1 MLSILPEESPPDPAD
16 LPTTVLLGLM
26 NADFTESVVTRALDH
41 RSQLSDDACS
51 ELDLV
56 LNNEVVIPQFPRY
69 PARAPLPIL
78 RQAILRDIHQSE
90 SLLIAVLK
98 TWFVSQLELRDLII
112 EHLRRTDTAINYPN
126 FEAYQLD
133 GYWPYDDW
141 SSLCEE
147 IVETNG
153 SLDSNE
159 VALMLCC
166 VTGKL
171 PMPLVGGADA
181 EGRTMKSDL
190 LQQTLAYLKALPATD
205 LQWEGDVPTFL
216 SSIVELSEEKAA
228 ERANAVSLEELN
240 TIISEFREQHRE
252 LLKYFEFDI
261 SDWAEPTH
269 FNASVLA
276 DVHGLLGRLSSCFD
290 EHSSIPQQGSS
301 VRETRRLNREREEVE
316 DRIIGVKS
324 ELDQLLIVDDGPDE
338 PPHKPTPA
346 ETSLPPDTQ
355 PEVSEANADATLS
368 DLRLSEGSFEF
379 DPKEAN
385 HTVVLPNHADSL
397 VIVPVPNVPTATIDV
412 SVESRDRGEISCV
425 QDDSGRHMVENIG
438 VGQAT
443 VSVTVVAE
451 DGATTQTYILS
462 VERAP
467 SDDATLRSLES
478 MAGELEFDSAL
489 REYNIDVANGD
500 KELSVVFET
509 NHSSATVVAT
519 LERPDGTTTDLLA
532 SEDGVCEVPGL
543 GDGQSI
549 LSLEVTAEDGAASH
563 TYRLTLNA
571 RLRPSSDHAAL
582 MWSLVA
588 EDDLAGAYWIS
599 KSLAEQG
606 QVDAHLPNLLKAA
619 QVARWLSPESRD
631 FIEDLFATVSQTDDS
646 FGDDAHVML
655 GLAASIQPSIIA
667 PETNLLAWL
676 VAPSRFPSLGKLVS
690 SVRDFANWGYA
701 LGPEHIRGDEWH
713 RHLQNLIG
721 GASSDANTW
730 LSDSNKRFHNLV
742 RANNVWRRLCT
753 DGGMLNDLL
762 SKVAEDN
769 RSDVAKVQSD
779 VEALSQEAFRLELIK
794 ETDRSLHSN
803 AKSDITGAAR
813 DWLHRGI
820 IQATDLASRWCD
832 LVDRE
837 NESRT
842 QSQNQWLSDHVA
854 KLRTDITSVAQDVFN
869 DLSGA
874 TSDSSR
880 SDLAA
885 SAICLARSTH
895 RLLDY
900 LSIDY
905 DAAHLSTMPPVVAD
919 LQKIVQNSDS
929 AGHGIAPDSQIE
941 TALSRRLLWIPA
953 VDIEDNGLPVNAK
966 EPIDLQRAEA
976 AWFSLD
982 TPLDRVVRSRINNGD
997 FRFLDLLSLDP
1008 ATGQT
1013 VEPEAAYSTD
1023 LAAARETLRE
1033 HVNRA
1038 RETVDQAVSDGVIEF
1053 EGDRWS
1059 KSTYSLEDIDENI
1072 AVDKIRNFREAHD
1085 LLEEIEVS
1093 IREDRVNRREELS
1106 RDWRTLVGT
1115 VGEDPSVAAEVLEG
1129 LSTTFELASRDGS
1142 LDIRVMED
1150 CVSRIRN
1157 FQSGDPQDLV
1167 PTPSER
1173 PRRTL
1178 EDFLRFS
1185 SGIGELPPHERRSNG
1200 LRHMLLRSKG
1210 EE

>member
-1 MLSILPEESPPDPAD
+1 MLSIPPEESLPDPAD
-16 LPTTVLLGLM
+16 LPTTALLSLM
-26 NADFTESVVTRALDH
+26 NTDFTESVVTRALDH

-56 LNNEVVIPQFPRY
+56 LNNEVTIPQFPRY

-90 SLLIAVLK
+90 SLLIAVLN
-98 TWFVSQLELRDLII
+98 TWFVSQLELRDLIV
-112 EHLRRTDTAINYPN
+112 EHLRRTDTAIAYPH
-126 FEAYQLD
+126 FEGYQLD
-133 GYWPYDDW
+133 GYWQYDDW

-147 IVETNG
+147 VVEANRH
-153 SLDSNE
+153 LDRNE

-171 PMPLVGGADA
+171 PTSLSDGANA
-181 EGRTMKSDL
+181 EGKTMKSDL
-190 LQQTLAYLKALPATD
+190 LQQTLTYLKALPAND
-205 LQWEGDVPTFL
+205 PQWERGIPTFL

-228 ERANAVSLEELN
+228 EHANAVSLEEFL
-240 TIISEFREQHRE
+240 TMISEFRKQHCE
-252 LLKYFEFDI
+252 LLEYFEFDI
-261 SDWAEPTH
+261 SDWTEPTH

-276 DVHGLLGRLSSCFD
+276 EVHGLLGRLSSCFD

-324 ELDQLLIVDDGPDE
+324 ELDQLLIADGGPDE
-338 PPHKPTPA
+338 PPHKPTPD
-346 ETSLPPDTQ
+346 ETSPPPDTQ
-355 PEVSEANADATLS
+355 PEVSEASADATLS
-368 DLRLSEGSFEF
+368 DLQLSEGSFEF
-379 DPKEAN
+379 NPKKAN
-385 HTVVLPNHADSL
+385 HTVVLPNRADSL
-397 VIVPVPNVPTATIDV
+397 VIVPFPTGPTATVDV
-412 SVESRDRGEISCV
+412 SVESRDHGEISCV
-425 QDDSGRHMVENIG
+425 QDGSGRHRVENIG

-443 VSVTVVAE
+443 VSMTVMAE

-467 SDDATLRSLES
+467 NNDATLRSLAPT
-478 MAGELEFDSAL
+478 AGELEFDSA
-489 REYNIDVANGD
+489 RRKYNIDVDNGD
-500 KELSVVFET
+500 KDLSVAFET

-519 LERPDGTTTDLLA
+519 LERPDGTTTDLIA
-532 SEDGVCEVPGL
+532 SEDGVCEVLGL
-543 GDGQSI
+543 EDGRST
-549 LSLEVTAEDGAASH
+549 LSLEVTAEDGVTTH
-563 TYRLTLNA
+563 TYRLTLNT
-571 RLRPSSDHAAL
+571 RIHPTSDHAAL
-582 MWSLVA
+582 MWCLVA

-599 KSLAEQG
+599 RSLANQG
-606 QVDAHLPNLLKAA
+606 LIAAHLPTLLKAVQA
-619 QVARWLSPESRD
+619 ARWLSPESKD
-631 FIEDLFATVSQTDDS
+631 FVEDLFATVSQTDS
-646 FGDDAHVML
+646 LGDDAYVML

-721 GASSDANTW
+721 KASSDARTW
-730 LSDSNKRFHNLV
+730 LGDSNKRFHNLV

-753 DGGMLNDLL
+753 DGGMLNNLL
-762 SKVAEDN
+762 SRVAEDH
-769 RSDVAKVQSD
+769 RSEVTRVQSD
-779 VEALSQEAFRLELIK
+779 VKALTQEAFRLELIN

-820 IQATDLASRWCD
+820 IQATELASRWCD

-854 KLRTDITSVAQDVFN
+854 KLRTDITSEFQDVF
-869 DLSGA
+869 DELSRA
-874 TSDSSR
+874 TSHSSP

-885 SAICLARSTH
+885 SSLCAARSIH
-895 RLLDY
+895 LLLDY
-900 LSIDY
+900 LTIDHNA
-905 DAAHLSTMPPVVAD
+905 DHLSPVPPVVAD
-919 LQKIVQNSDS
+919 LHKVVQNSDFP
-929 AGHGIAPDSQIE
+929 GPGITPGPHIE

-953 VDIEDNGLPVNAK
+953 VDLGDDGLPVNAK
-966 EPIDLQRAEA
+966 EPIDLQRAEVD
-976 AWFSLD
+976 WFSIN
-982 TPLDRVVRSRINNGD
+982 TPLDLVVRSRISNGD
-997 FRFLDLLSLDP
+997 FRFLRLLSFDS
-1008 ATGQT
+1008 ATDQP
-1013 VEPEAAYSTD
+1013 VEPEARYATD
-1023 LAAARETLRE
+1023 LAAARETLKE
-1033 HVNRA
+1033 HLIRA

-1059 KSTYSLEDIDENI
+1059 KSTYSLQDIEENI

-1085 LLEEIEVS
+1085 ILEEIEVS

-1106 RDWRTLVGT
+1106 RDWGALVGA
-1115 VGEDPSVAAEVLEG
+1115 VGEDPSVAVEVLEG
-1129 LSTTFELASRDGS
+1129 LSTTFKLASRDDS

-1157 FQSGDPQDLV
+1157 YQSGDFQDLV
-1167 PTPSER
+1167 PTPSEGPSR
-1173 PRRTL
+1173 SL

-1185 SGIGELPPHERRSNG
+1185 SGIGELPQHERRSNG
-1200 LRHMLLRSKG
+1200 LRHMLSRSKG

>member
-1 MLSILPEESPPDPAD
+1 M
-16 LPTTVLLGLM
+16 
-26 NADFTESVVTRALDH
+26 
-41 RSQLSDDACS
+41 SDDACS
-51 ELDLV
+51 ELDLI
-56 LNNEVVIPQFPRY
+56 LNNEVAIPQFPRY

-78 RQAILRDIHQSE
+78 RQAILRDIHHSE

-98 TWFVSQLELRDLII
+98 TWFVSQLELRGLIV
-112 EHLRRTDTAINYPN
+112 EHLRKTDTSINYPN

-133 GYWPYDDW
+133 GYWPFDDW

-147 IVETNG
+147 IVEANG
-153 SLDSNE
+153 SLDRNE

-171 PMPLVGGADA
+171 PMSLAAGAVA
-181 EGRTMKSDL
+181 ESRTMKSDR
-190 LQQTLAYLKALPATD
+190 LQQTLTYLKALPAND
-205 LQWEGDVPTFL
+205 PQWEGDVPTFL

-228 ERANAVSLEELN
+228 ERANAVSLEELI
-240 TIISEFREQHRE
+240 TTISEFREQHCQQLE
-252 LLKYFEFDI
+252 YFEFDI
-261 SDWAEPTH
+261 SDWTEPTH

-276 DVHGLLGRLSSCFD
+276 EVHGLLGRLSSCFD

-301 VRETRRLNREREEVE
+301 VRETRRLNREREGVE

-324 ELDQLLIVDDGPDE
+324 ELDQLLTVDGGPDE
-338 PPHKPTPA
+338 PPQKPTPDGA
-346 ETSLPPDTQ
+346 SPPPDIQ
-355 PEVSEANADATLS
+355 SEVSDANADATLS
-368 DLRLSEGSFEF
+368 DLQLSERSFEF
-379 DPKEAN
+379 DPIEAN

-397 VIVPVPNVPTATIDV
+397 VIAPVPSVPTATVDV
-412 SVESRDRGEISCV
+412 SVESREHGEISCV
-425 QDDSGRHMVENIG
+425 QDDSGKHRVENIG
-438 VGQAT
+438 VGQTT
-443 VSVTVVAE
+443 VSITVMAE

-462 VERAP
+462 VERVP
-467 SDDATLRSLES
+467 SDDATLRRLES
-478 MAGELEFDSAL
+478 TAGELEFDWAL

-500 KELSVVFET
+500 KELSVAFET
-509 NHSSATVVAT
+509 NHSSATVEAT
-519 LERPDGTTTDLLA
+519 LERPDDTTTDLIA
-532 SEDGVCEVPGL
+532 SENGVCEVPGL
-543 GDGQSI
+543 GGGQST
-549 LSLEVTAEDGAASH
+549 LSLEVTAEDGVTTH
-563 TYRLTLNA
+563 TYRLTLNT
-571 RLRPSSDHAAL
+571 RLRPTSDHAAL

-588 EDDLAGAYWIS
+588 DDDLAGAYWIS
-599 KSLAEQG
+599 KSLANQG
-606 QVDAHLPNLLKAA
+606 LIAAHLPTLLKAV

-631 FIEDLFATVSQTDDS
+631 FVEDLFATVSQTDDS
-646 FGDDAHVML
+646 FGDDAYVML

-676 VAPSRFPSLGKLVS
+676 VSPSRFPSLGMLVS
-690 SVRDFANWGYA
+690 SVRDFANRGYA

-721 GASSDANTW
+721 EASSDAHTW
-730 LSDSNKRFHNLV
+730 LGDSNKRFHNLV

-753 DGGMLNDLL
+753 DGGMLNNLL
-762 SKVAEDN
+762 SRVAEDH
-769 RSDVAKVQSD
+769 RSEVARVQSD
-779 VEALSQEAFRLELIK
+779 VEALGEEAFRLELIN

-820 IQATDLASRWCD
+820 IQATELASRWCD

-854 KLRTDITSVAQDVFN
+854 KLRTDITSVFQDVFN
-869 DLSGA
+869 ELSRA
-874 TSDSSR
+874 TSDSSQ

-885 SAICLARSTH
+885 SSLCVARSIH
-895 RLLDY
+895 LLLDY
-900 LSIDY
+900 LSINHNAD
-905 DAAHLSTMPPVVAD
+905 HLSPVSPVVAN
-919 LQKIVQNSDS
+919 LHKVVQNSDF
-929 AGHGIAPDSQIE
+929 AGLGIAPGSHIE
-941 TALSRRLLWIPA
+941 TALSRRLLWIPT
-953 VDIEDNGLPVNAK
+953 VDLGDDGLPVNAK
-966 EPIDLQRAEA
+966 EPIDLQRAEVD
-976 AWFSLD
+976 WFSID
-982 TPLDRVVRSRINNGD
+982 TPLELVVRTRISNGD
-997 FRFLDLLSLDP
+997 FRFLGLLSFDP
-1008 ATGQT
+1008 ETGQP
-1013 VEPEAAYSTD
+1013 VKPEATYVTD
-1023 LAAARETLRE
+1023 LAAARETLEE
-1033 HVNRA
+1033 HLNRA

-1085 LLEEIEVS
+1085 ILEEIEVS
-1093 IREDRVNRREELS
+1093 IKDDRVNRREELS
-1106 RDWRTLVGT
+1106 RDWGTLVGA
-1115 VGEDPSVAAEVLEG
+1115 VGENPNVAVEVLED
-1129 LSTTFELASRDGS
+1129 LSTTFKLASRDDS

-1167 PTPSER
+1167 PTPSEG
-1173 PRRTL
+1173 PSRTL

-1185 SGIGELPPHERRSNG
+1185 SGIGELSPHERRSNE